1 MRVLVAEDDKALGQF
16 LARGL
21 ESEGHELRWV
31 SDGQSAIDAFRDDCP
46 DLTLLDLNLPRRN
59 GEEVLRTIRAQNNQ
73 LPILIL
79 TGSQELEVRIRCLDM
94 GADDFMMKPFSLSE
108 LRARCRALLRR
119 CRELKLTLRCG
130 SLELNR
136 MDRVATQNNKEISLT
151 NKEFAL
157 LEYLLLHR
165 QRCVSRITLL
175 EEVWKMDPAIGT
187 NVVDVYINYL
197 RKKLGHHPQG
207 ALIQTVRGQGYCIS
221 APSVVEH

>member
-16 LARGL
+16 LTRGL

-31 SDGQSAIDAFRDDCP
+31 SDGQSAIDVFRDDCP
-46 DLTLLDLNLPRRN
+46 DLMLLDLNLPRRN
-59 GEEVLRTIRAQNNQ
+59 GEDVLRTIRAQNDQ

-94 GADDFMMKPFSLSE
+94 GADDFMTKPFSLNE

-119 CRELKLTLRCG
+119 SRELKLTLRCG

-136 MDRVATQNNKEISLT
+136 MDRTATQNDKEISLT

-165 QRCVSRITLL
+165 QRCVSRVTLL
-175 EEVWKMDPAIGT
+175 EEVWKMDSAIGT

-221 APSVVEH
+221 APSLVEH